1 MNYLRTFLFL
11 FFINFPFYITGQN
24 VYFLADTT
32 NGCDSLRVKFQFFNI
47 TFPDTVLTVAWDFG
61 NGELSIGKS
70 DQVVV
75 YNSPGLYS
83 VSMVI
88 NNNTIFRR
96 QDYISVYPS
105 PDPGFTYSDSLELGS
120 YTIVFNSSN
129 QTVDTISYSWIW
141 QFGDEETANTH
152 LVIHTF
158 PANGIYLTRLTVT
171 SEAGCSAGSFQEI
184 EVTDVLKW
192 PNVFTPNYDNIN
204 DNFVVLSNG
213 VTVYSIRI
221 YSRSGIQVYRAESP
235 TIIWDGRNQ
244 SGQELP
250 PDIYFFTI
258 KSLDDSGS
266 RERSGFVHLYREKGK
281 L

>member
-1 MNYLRTFLFL
+1 MNYLRTFLLFL
-11 FFINFPFYITGQN
+11 YFQFPLYISGQN
-24 VYFLADTT
+24 VSFLADTT
-32 NGCDSLRVKFQFFNI
+32 AGCDSLRVNFQFIN
-47 TFPDTVLTVAWDFG
+47 TTDTVSTVTWYFG
-61 NGELSIGKS
+61 NGDTASGKS
-70 DQVVV
+70 DQEVL
-75 YNSPGLYS
+75 YNIAGMYT

-88 NNNTIFRR
+88 NNNTFITR
-96 QDYISVYPS
+96 QNYIKVYPS
-105 PDPGFTYSDSLELGS
+105 PDPSFIYSDSLELGS
-120 YTIVFNSSN
+120 YTIFFRNAD
-129 QTVDTISYSWIW
+129 QLVDTINYSWLW
-141 QFGDEETANTH
+141 EFGDEEAAFTRF
-152 LVIHTF
+152 VIHTF
-158 PANGIYLTRLTVT
+158 SESGTFTAGLTVT
-171 SEAGCSAGSFQEI
+171 SEPGCIASSVQII
-184 EVTDVLKW
+184 EVRDVLKW

-258 KSLDDSGS
+258 KSLDKTGMP
-266 RERSGFVHLYREKGK
+266 EQSGFVHLFREKGK

>member
-1 MNYLRTFLFL
+1 MNYLRTFLVLVFL
-11 FFINFPFYITGQN
+11 NFPFYITGQN

-32 NGCDSLRVKFQFFNI
+32 TGCDSLRVLFQFIN
-47 TFPDTVLTVAWDFG
+47 TTSPDTVTTINWDFG
-61 NGELSIGKS
+61 NGVLSTGKS
-70 DQVVV
+70 DQTVV
-75 YNSPGLYS
+75 YDSPGLYS
-83 VSMVI
+83 VSLVI

-96 QDYISVYPS
+96 HNYIKVYNS

-120 YTIVFNSSN
+120 YTIVFRAVDQS
-129 QTVDTISYSWIW
+129 VDTIRYSWLW
-141 QFGDEETANTH
+141 EFGDEETADTRS
-152 LVIHTF
+152 VIHTF
-158 PANGIYLTRLTVT
+158 PASGIYATALTII
-171 SEAGCSAGSFQEI
+171 SEPGCSASSSREI

-192 PNVFTPNYDNIN
+192 PNVFTPNYDNRN

-213 VTVYSIRI
+213 VTVYSIKI

-258 KSLDDSGS
+258 KSLDDSQS
-266 RERSGFVHLYREKGK
+266 REQSGFVHLYKEKGK
-281 L
+281 